1 MRPFTLNAI
10 ALAALSLLGTAAQ
23 AQSSASQEL
32 ETVNVTGNGDKLG
45 TGLLIDEDAPKA
57 RSSVTKAQLEKMR
70 SSSNPF
76 QALSLLPGVN
86 SSSFDATGMFGG
98 NLRVRGYNSDQMGF
112 TINGAPV
119 NDSGSFSVFPQ
130 EYVDAENLCTLYIT
144 QGAPDTDS
152 PHVGASGGNVG
163 IVSCAP
169 TDEQVTRV
177 SFSGGQ
183 LGYYR
188 LFGRVN
194 TGKIGNFK
202 GYVSV
207 SDSKVDKWRGYGRA
221 SRKHLDAAAEYDLGN
236 TNKLSATLLY
246 NRAITNN
253 YAAWNQAQWN
263 AQGYYSDF
271 STVIPQ
277 HQTPVAGT
285 KQTDVNSTPAYYG
298 YSLNPFENYLLT
310 GKGTFA
316 LGDKLRLD
324 VNPYFWYGYGT
335 GGTQQNTLT
344 ESTSGVHGGIGDING
359 DGDRQDT
366 VLVYRGSLTQTYRP
380 GVTTTLTYTLDNQ
393 RISGGFWFERA
404 RHRQTQPAVR
414 VDNNGGITDIW
425 LGGNLIN
432 YNDGTP
438 YQGRSWM
445 TISTGESVFIQD
457 TIDLLNNKLQV
468 TPAFSYRR
476 LKREFT
482 NFANS
487 GSIFDYEVNKTYSE
501 PLPSI
506 AVSYQAT
513 PSTQVFGSVAKNFK
527 APGNF
532 EYQNLAQVTNGVF
545 TGLAPVTVNQETSI
559 NVDL

>member
-1 MRPFTLNAI
+1 MRPLFTLNVI
-10 ALAALSLLGTAAQ
+10 ALAALSLLGTSAH
-23 AQSSASQEL
+23 AQSSAPQEL
-32 ETVNVTGNGDKLG
+32 EKVNVTGNGDKLG

-194 TGKIGNFK
+194 TGKIGDFK
-202 GYVSV
+202 GYLSV
-207 SDSKVDKWRGYGRA
+207 SDSKVDKWKGYGRA

-246 NRAITNN
+246 NRAVTNN
-253 YAAWNQAQWN
+253 FQSWNQAQWAAN
-263 AQGYYSDF
+263 GYYADYSN
-271 STVIPQ
+271 VIPQ

-285 KQTDVNSTPAYYG
+285 KQTDANPSPAYYG

-316 LGDKLRLD
+316 LNDKLRLD

-335 GGTQQNTLT
+335 GGTQQTTLT
-344 ESTSGVHGGIGDING
+344 ESTTGVHGGIGDING
-359 DGDRQDT
+359 DGDTQDT

-404 RHRQTQPAVR
+404 RHRQTQPAVQ
-414 VDNNGGITDIW
+414 VD
-425 LGGNLIN
+425 
-432 YNDGTP
+432 
-438 YQGRSWM
+438 
-445 TISTGESVFIQD
+445 
-457 TIDLLNNKLQV
+457 
-468 TPAFSYRR
+468 
-476 LKREFT
+476 
-482 NFANS
+482 
-487 GSIFDYEVNKTYSE
+487 
-501 PLPSI
+501 
-506 AVSYQAT
+506 
-513 PSTQVFGSVAKNFK
+513 
-527 APGNF
+527 
-532 EYQNLAQVTNGVF
+532 
-545 TGLAPVTVNQETSI
+545 
-559 NVDL
+559 